1 MDNIDI
7 NFAKKND
14 LDDVTKIESNCHLS
28 PWTKKNFIDSYEA
41 KNLFKV
47 LRNENDI
54 IGYYVALFATDE
66 CQLLNITVKS
76 ELQKK
81 GFGQLMLKNLFIDC
95 RKADI
100 SNIFLEVRK
109 SNLLAIRLY
118 EKNGFNEIGIRNN
131 YYKNKD
137 NDTNEDAI
145 LMGLAL

>member
-1 MDNIDI
+1 MNNIDI
-7 NFAKKND
+7 NFAKKKD
-14 LDDVTKIESNCHLS
+14 LDDITKIESNCHLS
-28 PWTKKNFIDSYEA
+28 PWTRKNFIDSFEA
-41 KNLFKV
+41 KNLFRV

-54 IGYYVALFATDE
+54 IGYYIALFASDE

-137 NDTNEDAI
+137 KDTNEDAI